1 MNYIVHYQ
9 DQGPN
14 GPCGQSCNVTNP
26 WSILMIFDD
35 HDKLRAF
42 ADNLHKIGR
51 RKPTLTWINRVEVHK
66 DGQVHHF
73 EDNLPLDL

>member
-1 MNYIVHYQ
+1 
-9 DQGPN
+9 
-14 GPCGQSCNVTNP
+14 
-26 WSILMIFDD
+26 MIFDD